1 METPQ
6 NMLVPYPF
14 EGDIKDFKL
23 REDLHLGYKWLT
35 MMDNRNIHLS
45 LYQRWPEHDL
55 PSDYDIY
62 IISFHL
68 EAVDVTWLEKQS
80 KRINGRMLVL
90 FDGLS
95 NNYNIPQVTFFP
107 YYYWH
112 IQLDKIFK
120 WFPKSLEKNITHKAS
135 AICNRVQTNKL
146 LIFTA
151 LAEYLKTD
159 NCMLVLRDWIEEK
172 NIEKIIA
179 RKNDHLENLYDI
191 FFKKYIGKEYT
202 IDEFTNDLNYQRHTA
217 NPWQPYL
224 QNCAIHF
231 TNESFH
237 TTSLH
242 LYDGPYSSALQL
254 HPGPFLTEKTLK
266 CIAGNTAFIPVG
278 QYHTYATLE
287 SLGFYF
293 EYDFDTSF
301 DLMKDDGDRFNNIIN
316 LIETFKDIDANTLYS
331 MTKHSTEQNYAYAKE
346 GVFYREVEKLNAYT
360 AEQVI
365 EHIKQTA

>member
-1 METPQ
+1 MDKVEK
-6 NMLVPYPF
+6 MLVPLPW
-14 EGDIKDFKL
+14 EGDVEQFKSNINV
-23 REDLHLGYKWLT
+23 HKGYEWLSNI
-35 MMDNRNIHLS
+35 DNKNVYLS
-45 LYQRWPEHDL
+45 LFQCWPTQDL
-55 PSDYDIY
+55 PLNYDVY
-62 IISFHL
+62 IVSFHL
-68 EAVDVTWLEKQS
+68 EAVAVDWLAKQS
-80 KRINGRMLVL
+80 ERVNAEIIVL

-95 NNYNIPQVTFFP
+95 NNYTIPRVTFYP

-120 WFPKSLEKNITHKAS
+120 WFPNPIKKHITHKAS

-146 LIFTA
+146 LVFTA
-151 LAEYLKTD
+151 LAEYLKTE
-159 NCMLVLRDWIEEK
+159 NCMLVLRDWVEQQ
-172 NIEKIIA
+172 NIEKLTA
-179 RKNDHLENLYDI
+179 RKNDQLEDLYDT
-191 FFKKYIGKEYT
+191 FFRKYLGRKYK
-202 IDEFTNDLNYQRHTA
+202 IDDFTNDLNYQKHTA

-231 TNESFH
+231 TNESFS

-242 LYDGPYSSALQL
+242 LYDGPYSTALQCY
-254 HPGPFLTEKTLK
+254 PGPFLTEKTLK
-266 CIAGNTAFIPVG
+266 CIAGNTAFVPVG

-293 EYDFDTSF
+293 DYEFDTSF
-301 DLMKDDGDRFNNIIN
+301 DLIKDDGDRLNAIVK
-316 LIETFKDIDANTLYS
+316 LIQTFEDIDADTLYQ
-331 MTKHSTEQNYAYAKE
+331 MTKESTLSNYNYARE